1 MTAATLA
8 PAEPTA
14 ADAPTLRFVR
24 LDEPI
29 TAAVGGYASLSELP
43 SLISWTGREATGP
56 LTLVVCLRDAT
67 RAVELSSVLGRQSA
81 GHRLVVTGGTEDQL
95 EQFAASFGAR
105 GWRHV
110 AFEPSPRRA
119 VAGAMQSLCAGD
131 AFLLLGPAEGGLELL
146 THLVEHGAGQ
156 RGSLE
161 PADEA
166 C

>member
-1 MTAATLA
+1 MTAAILA

-14 ADAPTLRFVR
+14 ADEPTLRFVR

-29 TAAVGGYASLSELP
+29 TAVVGRYASPSEWP
-43 SLISWTGREATGP
+43 SLISWMGREATGP
-56 LTLVVCLRDAT
+56 LTLVVRLRDVTEA
-67 RAVELSSVLGRQSA
+67 AELSSLLGWQNA
-81 GHRLVVTGGTEDQL
+81 GHRLVVTGGPEELL
-95 EQFAASFGAR
+95 EQIVASLGVPGSRQIAY
-105 GWRHV
+105 
-110 AFEPSPRRA
+110 EPNLRRA

-131 AFLLLGPAEGGLELL
+131 AFLLLGPAEHGLELL
-146 THLVEHGAGQ
+146 THLVEHGADR